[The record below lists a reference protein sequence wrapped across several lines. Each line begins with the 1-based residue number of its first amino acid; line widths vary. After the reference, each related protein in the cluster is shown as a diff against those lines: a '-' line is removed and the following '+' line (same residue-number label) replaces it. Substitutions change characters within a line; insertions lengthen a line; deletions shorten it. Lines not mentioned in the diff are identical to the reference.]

1 MSLSPTPPL
10 PHFPTPSPSLSQ
22 EFWTGARDIIP
33 LVVGAV
39 PFGIIFGTLAT
50 NNGLSSLATV
60 AMSAFVFAGSS
71 QFIAAGMIAAKTGWL
86 LIVLTTFVVNLRHL
100 LYAVSLVPYVKTLPQ
115 RWKIPLAFLLTDE
128 AFAVV
133 IRRYELKNEPKEK
146 SSFKHWYYLGAAL
159 TMYLNWL
166 LCTLLGITLGQMIP
180 DATEWGLDFA
190 MSVTFIG
197 MVVPYLKNKPMVIS
211 VVVAGLVALL
221 TASFPNKLGL
231 MLAALSGIAAGVLSE
246 RVLKGNNNLTGDNL

>member
-1 MSLSPTPPL
+1 
-10 PHFPTPSPSLSQ
+10 
-22 EFWTGARDIIP
+22 
-33 LVVGAV
+33 
-39 PFGIIFGTLAT
+39 
-50 NNGLSSLATV
+50 
-60 AMSAFVFAGSS
+60 
-71 QFIAAGMIAAKTGWL
+71 
-86 LIVLTTFVVNLRHL
+86 
-100 LYAVSLVPYVKTLPQ
+100 
-115 RWKIPLAFLLTDE
+115 
-128 AFAVV
+128 
-133 IRRYELKNEPKEK
+133 
-146 SSFKHWYYLGAAL
+146 
-159 TMYLNWL
+159 MYLNWL

-246 RVLKGNNNLTGDNL
+246 RVLKGNSNLTGDNI

>member
-1 MSLSPTPPL
+1 MSPPLSLTPPL
-10 PHFPTPSPSLSQ
+10 PYAPTPSQ

-33 LVVGAV
+33 LVVGAI

-50 NNGLSSLATV
+50 SNGLSPGATL

-71 QFIAAGMIAAKTGWL
+71 QFIAAGMIATQTGWL

-100 LYAVSLVPYVKTLPQ
+100 LYSVSLVPYIKALPQ
-115 RWKIPLAFLLTDE
+115 QWKVPLAFWLTDE

-133 IRRYELKNEPKEK
+133 IRRYESKDK
-146 SSFKHWYYLGAAL
+146 SHFKHWYYLGAAL
-159 TMYLNWL
+159 TMYLNWQ

-180 DATEWGLDFA
+180 DATSWGLDFA

-197 MVVPYLKNKPMVIS
+197 MVIPYLKNKPMVIS
-211 VVVAGLVALL
+211 VVVASIVAIFA
-221 TASFPNKLGL
+221 ASLPNKLGL
-231 MLAALSGIAAGVLSE
+231 MLAALLGIGTGVISENLLSTTTSRGIHHE
-246 RVLKGNNNLTGDNL
+246 